1 MIDKNQVID
10 EALKAIDEAARKKW
24 NNSYAYLLGYTQ
36 TSLRLILSDLNL
48 TKKQLAI
55 LSKKAS
61 I

>member
-10 EALKAIDEAARKKW
+10 EALKAIDDSAKLQW
-24 NNSYAYLLGYTQ
+24 DNSYAYLFGYTQ
-36 TSLRLILSDLNL
+36 SSLRLILQDLNL

-55 LSKKAS
+55 LTKKAN

>member
-10 EALKAIDEAARKKW
+10 EAFKALDNRAREDAKE
-24 NNSYAYLLGYTQ
+24 SYAYLYGYTQ
-36 TSLRLILSDLNL
+36 NALRIIMQDLNL

-55 LSKKAS
+55 LTKQAS